1 MPLPCRRQLKPVEDA
16 TDDVAHPAGA
26 AGRAVEPTPY
36 GEAGT
41 AGTGN
46 AGAGD
51 VGTGDVGTS
60 DVGASDVGASDVGTS
75 DVGASDRVA
84 GDAATQGTKGRDKSG
99 RSKAG
104 AALSGATLAPK
115 HTKPAK
121 TADKLAK
128 LGLAR
133 DIDLVLHLPM
143 RYEDETALTPI
154 GDMLPGE
161 TAQTEGVVFDNEIA
175 YRPRRQLV
183 VKLRDAAGDELSLRF
198 LNFYGSQVTQMAV
211 GQRLRVRGDVRG
223 GFFGLEMVHPAVR
236 PVDEDTPL
244 PQALTPVYPSTAGV
258 SQAYLRK
265 AIDNALART
274 ALPELLPEPIAERYG
289 RLLSLPPLAEAVR
302 TLHHPSADADEAALI
317 DGSHPAWSRIKFDEL
332 LAQQLSLKRAHE
344 ERRRRTAPAM
354 PRRPAGDTAS
364 LAERLLQG
372 LPFALTGAQ
381 TRVVAE
387 ISADLVAAYPMQRLL
402 QGDVGSGKT
411 VVAALAAAQAIDA
424 GYQAAMMAPT
434 EILAEQHARKLR
446 AWLEPLGVTVAW
458 LAGSLKSKEKR
469 AALEAAASGAAR
481 LVIGT
486 HAIIQD
492 AVEFAR
498 LGLVIVD
505 EQHRFGVAQRLALR
519 AKARREALEADDGEK
534 DFQPHQLMMSATPI
548 PRTLAMTYYAD
559 LDVSTIDELPPG
571 RTPIVTKLVSDARR
585 DEVIARVREAALTGR
600 QVYWVCPLIEESE
613 TLQLQT
619 AVETY
624 ETLVASLP
632 ELRVGLVHGR
642 LAPAEK
648 ATVMN
653 AFSRN
658 EIQLLVATT
667 VIEVGVDVPNASLMV
682 IEHAERFGLAQLHQ
696 LRGRVG
702 RGSTASVCVLLY
714 GGPLSLTARA
724 RLKTMRE
731 TTDGFEIARRDLEI
745 RGPGEF
751 LGARQSG
758 AAMLRFADLEQ
769 DAWLIEPARE
779 AAAQLV
785 AQYPEVV
792 ANHLARWLGGREQY
806 LKA

>member
-1 MPLPCRRQLKPVEDA
+1 ADGRLAQPAAAAPDA
-16 TDDVAHPAGA
+16 DGAAASDEAGA
-26 AGRAVEPTPY
+26 AGAKR
-36 GEAGT
+36 
-41 AGTGN
+41 
-46 AGAGD
+46 
-51 VGTGDVGTS
+51 
-60 DVGASDVGASDVGTS
+60 
-75 DVGASDRVA
+75 
-84 GDAATQGTKGRDKSG
+84 KK
-99 RSKAG
+99 
-104 AALSGATLAPK
+104 
-115 HTKPAK
+115 KPAADKPVK

-128 LGLAR
+128 LGLTR
-133 DIDLVLHLPM
+133 SIDLVLHLPM
-143 RYEDETALTPI
+143 RYEDETTLTPI
-154 GDMLPGE
+154 GELLPGGI
-161 TAQTEGVVFDNEIA
+161 AQTEGVVFDNEVA

-183 VKLRDAAGDELSLRF
+183 VKIRDDDGEQLVLRF
-198 LNFYGSQVTQMAV
+198 LNFYGSQVKQMAV

-223 GFFGLEMVHPAVR
+223 GFFGMEMVHPAVR
-236 PVDEDTPL
+236 VVEADAPL
-244 PQALTPVYPSTAGV
+244 PQVLTPVYPSTAGV

-265 AIDNALART
+265 AIENAVERT
-274 ALPELLPEPIAERYG
+274 PLPELLPPEIQRDY
-289 RLLSLPPLAEAVR
+289 LKPLDVPTLEQAVR
-302 TLHHPSADADEAALI
+302 ILHHPRVDSDEAALM
-317 DGSHPAWSRIKFDEL
+317 DGSHPAWTRIKFEEL

-344 ERRRRTAPAM
+344 ERRTRAAPAM
-354 PRRPAGDTAS
+354 PRRAARDADALTT
-364 LAERLLQG
+364 RLYAA
-372 LPFALTGAQ
+372 LPFTLTGAQ
-381 TRVVAE
+381 ARVVDE
-387 ISADLVAAYPMQRLL
+387 IAHDLTLAHPMQRLL

-411 VVAALAAAQAIDA
+411 VVAALAATQAIDA
-424 GYQAAMMAPT
+424 GYQAALMAPT

-458 LAGSLKSKEKR
+458 LAGSLKAKEKR
-469 AALEAAASGAAR
+469 AAIEAAALGTAQ

-492 AVEFAR
+492 TVEFAR

-505 EQHRFGVAQRLALR
+505 EQHRFGVEQRLALR
-519 AKARREALEADDGEK
+519 AKAANAANGAR

-559 LDVSTIDELPPG
+559 LEVSTIDELPPG
-571 RTPIVTKLVSDARR
+571 RTPVLTRVVGDARR

-624 ETLVASLP
+624 ETLAAALP
-632 ELRVGLVHGR
+632 ELKVGLVHGR
-642 LAPAEK
+642 LSPADK
-648 ATVMN
+648 AAVME
-653 AFSRN
+653 AFTRN
-658 EIQLLVATT
+658 EVQLLVATT

-702 RGSTASVCVLLY
+702 RGTAASVCVLLY
-714 GGPLSLTARA
+714 SGPLSLTGRE

-758 AAMLRFADLEQ
+758 AAMLRFANLET
-769 DAWLIEPARE
+769 DGWLIDPARE
-779 AAAQLV
+779 AAARLI
-785 AQYPEVV
+785 AAYPEVV
-792 ANHLARWLGGREQY
+792 TQHLARWLGAREQY

>member
-1 MPLPCRRQLKPVEDA
+1 MPLSDTRSPPE
-16 TDDVAHPAGA
+16 TDDESAPRKRRA
-26 AGRAVEPTPY
+26 A
-36 GEAGT
+36 
-41 AGTGN
+41 
-46 AGAGD
+46 
-51 VGTGDVGTS
+51 
-60 DVGASDVGASDVGTS
+60 
-75 DVGASDRVA
+75 
-84 GDAATQGTKGRDKSG
+84 
-99 RSKAG
+99 RSKAETDVVEESGSPAAEG
-104 AALSGATLAPK
+104 AKKPAAAKKPTL
-115 HTKPAK
+115 AK

-128 LGLAR
+128 LGLTR

-143 RYEDETALTPI
+143 RYEDETSLTPI
-154 GDMLPGE
+154 GELLPGGIS
-161 TAQTEGVVFDNEIA
+161 QTEGVVYDNEIA
-175 YRPRRQLV
+175 YRPRRQLL
-183 VKLRDAAGDELSLRF
+183 VKMRDDAGDELILRF
-198 LNFYGSQVTQMAV
+198 LNFYGSQVKQMSIGV
-211 GQRLRVRGDVRG
+211 RLRVRGDVRG
-223 GFFGLEMVHPAVR
+223 GFFGMEMVHPAVR
-236 PVDEDTPL
+236 VVGEDTPL

-274 ALPELLPEPIAERYG
+274 SLPELLPEPVERQY
-289 RLLSLPPLAEAVR
+289 LKPLDVPQLMDAVR
-302 TLHHPSADADEAALI
+302 TLHHPNSHSDETALI
-317 DGSHPAWSRIKFDEL
+317 DGTHPAWTRIKFEEL

-344 ERRRRTAPAM
+344 ERRTRAAPAM
-354 PRRPAGDTAS
+354 PRREPTDEAS
-364 LAERLLQG
+364 LVTRLLQT
-372 LPFALTGAQ
+372 LPFALTNAQ
-381 TRVVAE
+381 QRVCAE
-387 ISADLVAAYPMQRLL
+387 IAQDLTQPHPMQRLL

-446 AWLEPLGVTVAW
+446 GWLEPLGVSVAW
-458 LAGSLKSKEKR
+458 LAGSLKTKEKR
-469 AALEAAASGAAR
+469 SAIEAAALGTAQ

-505 EQHRFGVAQRLALR
+505 EQHRFGVEQRLALR
-519 AKARREALEADDGEK
+519 AKAQNAADGAR

-571 RTPIVTKLVSDARR
+571 RTPILTKLVSDARR
-585 DEVIARVREAALTGR
+585 DEVIGRVREAALTGR

-624 ETLVASLP
+624 ETLVAALP
-632 ELRVGLVHGR
+632 ELKVGLVHGR
-642 LAPAEK
+642 LTPVEK
-648 ATVMN
+648 ATVMD

-658 EIQLLVATT
+658 EVQLLVATT

-702 RGSTASVCVLLY
+702 RGSAASVCVLMY
-714 GGPLSLTARA
+714 AGPLSMTARA
-724 RLKTMRE
+724 RLQTMRE

-758 AAMLRFADLEQ
+758 AAMLRFADLEN
-769 DAWLIEPARE
+769 DGWLIEPARE
-779 AAAQLV
+779 AAATLLE
-785 AQYPEVV
+785 QYPNVV
-792 ANHLARWLGGREQY
+792 TQHLLRWLNTREQY

>member
-1 MPLPCRRQLKPVEDA
+1 MPAAAQAARAPRAPRAAPPDALPADTPPASAAKPAKRAAKAASKTVSKAAADA
-16 TDDVAHPAGA
+16 AGA
-26 AGRAVEPTPY
+26 QA
-36 GEAGT
+36 
-41 AGTGN
+41 
-46 AGAGD
+46 
-51 VGTGDVGTS
+51 
-60 DVGASDVGASDVGTS
+60 
-75 DVGASDRVA
+75 
-84 GDAATQGTKGRDKSG
+84 
-99 RSKAG
+99 
-104 AALSGATLAPK
+104 APK
-115 HTKPAK
+115 AVK

-128 LGLAR
+128 LGLTR

-143 RYEDETALTPI
+143 RYEDETTLTP
-154 GDMLPGE
+154 MRELLPGE

-175 YRPRRQLV
+175 YRPRRQLL
-183 VKLRDAAGDELSLRF
+183 VKLRDDDGAELVLRF
-198 LNFYGSQVTQMAV
+198 LNFYGSQVKQMAV

-223 GFFGLEMVHPAVR
+223 GFFGLEIVHPTVKT
-236 PVDEDTPL
+236 VDEDAPL

-274 ALPELLPEPIAERYG
+274 PLPELLPPEIARAY
-289 RLLSLPPLAEAVR
+289 LQPLDVPPLADAVR
-302 TLHHPSADADEAALI
+302 MLHHPGVGADETALI
-317 DGSHPAWSRIKFDEL
+317 DGTHPAWTRIKFDEL

-344 ERRRRTAPAM
+344 ERRTRAAPAM
-354 PRRPAGDTAS
+354 PRRARDDGAALS
-364 LAERLLQG
+364 ARLHAA
-372 LPFALTGAQ
+372 LPFALTAAQ
-381 TRVVAE
+381 ERVVAE
-387 ISADLVAAYPMQRLL
+387 IAHDLTQPHPMQRLL

-424 GYQAAMMAPT
+424 GYQAALMAPT
-434 EILAEQHARKLR
+434 EILAEQHARKLLG
-446 AWLEPLGVTVAW
+446 WLEPLGVSVAW
-458 LAGSLKSKEKR
+458 LAGSLKAKDKR
-469 AALEAAASGAAR
+469 AALEAAALGTAQ

-486 HAIIQD
+486 HAMIQD
-492 AVEFAR
+492 TVEFAR

-505 EQHRFGVAQRLALR
+505 EQHRFGVEQRLALR
-519 AKARREALEADDGEK
+519 AKAANAADGAAG
-534 DFQPHQLMMSATPI
+534 FQPHQLMMSATPI

-571 RTPIVTKLVSDARR
+571 RTPILTRLVSDARR
-585 DEVIARVREAALTGR
+585 DEVIGRVREAALAGR

-624 ETLVASLP
+624 ETLAAALP
-632 ELRVGLVHGR
+632 ELKVGLVHGR

-648 ATVMN
+648 AAVMD

-658 EIQLLVATT
+658 DVQLLVATT

-702 RGSTASVCVLLY
+702 RGTAASVCVLMY
-714 GGPLSLTARA
+714 SGPLSIAGRA

-758 AAMLRFADLEQ
+758 AAMLRFADLEN
-769 DAWLIEPARE
+769 DGWLIEPARD
-779 AAAQLV
+779 AAARLI
-785 AQYPEVV
+785 AAHPEVV
-792 ANHLARWLGGREQY
+792 AQHLARWLGAREQY